1 MLIKEITCIMP
12 VAVTAKESDIPANEA
27 YELVSPTVT
36 PPFAKTTWV
45 ANTAASP
52 TIAAAI
58 LSNLQASHLSATLL
72 Q

>member
-1 MLIKEITCIMP
+1 
-12 VAVTAKESDIPANEA
+12 
-27 YELVSPTVT
+27 
-36 PPFAKTTWV
+36 V